1 MAKGILG
8 TTSFDDFVKQQLLDW
23 KRIEKIAKQN
33 GIYTA
38 ADLAK
43 LIRNNSPIKSIGDSK
58 MQWAKRIYREEI
70 KNKKSMYQILKD
82 DLEKLEIL
90 NGHNLNYSLGYRMG
104 KSTAKEKNKIS
115 SWLKDYTQII
125 ENNRKYSEFMKRYK
139 KMFLEWYDVNKNDD
153 GWDHFL
159 DFMHKAFMNPGK
171 SSLSKVKARLNKLF
185 LPAS

>member
-70 KNKKSMYQILKD
+70 KNKKTHDTMKITGEMEKILC
-82 DLEKLEIL
+82 
-90 NGHNLNYSLGYRMG
+90 G
-104 KSTAKEKNKIS
+104 
-115 SWLKDYTQII
+115 
-125 ENNRKYSEFMKRYK
+125 
-139 KMFLEWYDVNKNDD
+139 
-153 GWDHFL
+153 
-159 DFMHKAFMNPGK
+159 
-171 SSLSKVKARLNKLF
+171 LSKNRNHREFFFSSIVIHIFFNFVFNR
-185 LPAS
+185 

>member
-90 NGHNLNYSLGYRMG
+90 NGHNPRIIHWG
-104 KSTAKEKNKIS
+104 TEWAKAQQKKKIKIPAG
-115 SWLKDYTQII
+115 LKDYTQII
-125 ENNRKYSEFMKRYK
+125 ENNRKKYSEFMKRYK

-171 SSLSKVKARLNKLF
+171 EFTFKGKGPIK
-185 LPAS
+185 

>member
-58 MQWAKRIYREEI
+58 MQWAKRICGVIHGR
-70 KNKKSMYQILKD
+70 
-82 DLEKLEIL
+82 
-90 NGHNLNYSLGYRMG
+90 
-104 KSTAKEKNKIS
+104 
-115 SWLKDYTQII
+115 
-125 ENNRKYSEFMKRYK
+125 
-139 KMFLEWYDVNKNDD
+139 
-153 GWDHFL
+153 
-159 DFMHKAFMNPGK
+159 
-171 SSLSKVKARLNKLF
+171 SK
-185 LPAS
+185 